1 MEDTN
6 QAAPSK
12 NKALPLF
19 ILLFL
24 ISLGLSAFLF
34 FKYAKNAVTIQ
45 QQNEELKL
53 SYEMLQLDQDSI
65 SKKLAIVEQ
74 QLQNRINEIL
84 AQEDLKEDLRQ
95 QLLEKSKALA
105 AARSKIQRLIH
116 SKEGIAASSGGP
128 RNLLEAINQ
137 IKQLQDS
144 NATYL
149 ANTEDIQRKYIAAKR
164 PLLKT
169 RPLHFAYPKKRTA

>member
-6 QAAPSK
+6 QTAPSK

-53 SYEMLQLDQDSI
+53 
-65 SKKLAIVEQ
+65 
-74 QLQNRINEIL
+74 
-84 AQEDLKEDLRQ
+84 
-95 QLLEKSKALA
+95 
-105 AARSKIQRLIH
+105 
-116 SKEGIAASSGGP
+116 
-128 RNLLEAINQ
+128 
-137 IKQLQDS
+137 
-144 NATYL
+144 
-149 ANTEDIQRKYIAAKR
+149 
-164 PLLKT
+164 
-169 RPLHFAYPKKRTA
+169 